1 MTQPSQHQIRDK
13 SKPYRLVLM
22 ITGFLLLSLF
32 LLSQSLQTAQDFTN
46 SYGLLLLLNII
57 GAGILLIWLGASL
70 FRLWQDLHTH
80 IPGSRLQ
87 LRLVTAMSLLI
98 GVPMLVAFFFAR
110 HVIHQSVDS
119 WFDTQTEQ
127 VLQDALNLSRSVLD
141 MKTRDSLNR
150 VNNLLENQAEVLG
163 ISPPLAL
170 PHFADQLGDKTADL
184 ALFSTGGQVLAAA
197 SLDASPLLPQ
207 PLPEN
212 IMQQVR
218 QGSPYAGMDVERLN
232 DGTLNSFIRIVLPLH
247 DASHRIQQVL
257 QVQFHLPDELRQ
269 QAERV
274 AHANTQYQTIAF
286 LRDPLK
292 VSVTIN
298 LALVVL
304 LTLLGAVLAGIQA
317 SRSFI
322 RPIRELTLSARAI
335 ASGDYSHR
343 LQPDRQDE
351 LGDLM
356 HTFNDMSEQI
366 QKSRDEL
373 RNSQLMS
380 EGQKHYLQILLHQ
393 MTAGVLT
400 CDDKGKVK
408 TANNASVKLL
418 TLNSEQMIGK
428 SIHELVSLHP
438 SLSPFFEAVLEAQA
452 HLNQHKEPS
461 WQKQVTLELNDNSR
475 HLFTL
480 NIRRLPILL
489 NSTGGTLVVFDDITA
504 IVQAQ
509 KYATWQDI
517 ARRLAHEIKNPL
529 TPIQLA
535 ADRMRHKLLTRLGE
549 EDAKLLDRATN
560 TIIQQVDSMKR
571 LVQDFAN
578 FANTPK
584 AMLHPADINNLI
596 QDLIIMYPLTQ
607 QQQLRISTDLSPN
620 CVAIQADAGRLRQL
634 FHNLIKN
641 AKEAT
646 EHEATPQLHI
656 TTFCDAQALHLILVD
671 NGPGIPEEQR
681 HWIFEPYATNKP
693 KGTGLGMAIVKRILD
708 EHNASIHISQ
718 ADPRGAK
725 IHIQFPTK
733 SMLFSSR

>member
-1 MTQPSQHQIRDK
+1 MNNTTPAQQIPSLKSR

-22 ITGFLLLSLF
+22 ITGLLLISLF

-57 GAGILLIWLGASL
+57 GAGILLIWLSASL
-70 FRLWQDLHTH
+70 VRLWQDLRLQ

-119 WFDTQTEQ
+119 WFDSQTEQ

-150 VNNLLENQAEVLG
+150 VNTLIEHHTETLLSNPSVSLTQLAEQ
-163 ISPPLAL
+163 LA
-170 PHFADQLGDKTADL
+170 DKTADL
-184 ALFSTGGQVLAAA
+184 AIFSTAGQALAAA
-197 SLDASPLLPQ
+197 SLDVSTLLPH

-212 IMQQVR
+212 ILQQVR
-218 QGSPYAGMDVERLN
+218 QGSPYASMDAEHLT
-232 DGTLNSFIRIVLPLH
+232 DGSITSFIRIVVPLY
-247 DASHRIQQVL
+247 DTNNRIQHVL

-269 QAERV
+269 QAEKV
-274 AHANTQYQTIAF
+274 AHANSQYQTIAF
-286 LRDPLK
+286 LREPLK

-304 LTLLGAVLAGIQA
+304 LTLLAAVLAGIQA

-322 RPIRELTLSARAI
+322 QPIRALTQTARII

-356 HTFNDMSEQI
+356 LTFNEMSEQI

-400 CDDKGKVK
+400 CDHQTKLK
-408 TANNASVKLL
+408 TANNASTKLL
-418 TLNSEQMIGK
+418 NLTTEQLIGK
-428 SIHELVSLHP
+428 SIPELMTLYPNFS
-438 SLSPFFEAVLEAQA
+438 SFFEAILEAQQQ
-452 HLNQHKEPS
+452 LTQQTEPS
-461 WQKQVTLELNDNSR
+461 CQKQVTLELSDNSR
-475 HLFTL
+475 HLLTL
-480 NIRRLPILL
+480 NVRHLPVFL
-489 NSTGGTLVVFDDITA
+489 NNNGGLLVVFDDITA

-509 KYATWQDI
+509 KYTTWQDI

-535 ADRMRHKLLTRLGE
+535 ADRMRHKLLSRLSE

-571 LVQDFAN
+571 LVQDFAE

-584 AMLHPADINNLI
+584 AMLHTLDLNNLI
-596 QDLIIMYPLTQ
+596 QDLVIMYPLTDQ
-607 QQQLRISTDLSPN
+607 QRLKIYTNLAPN
-620 CVAIQADAGRLRQL
+620 CPSIQADAGRLRQL

-641 AKEAT
+641 AREAT
-646 EHEATPQLHI
+646 DQENMPELSIETY
-656 TTFCDAQALHLILVD
+656 CDAQILHLVLTD
-671 NGPGIPEEQR
+671 NGPGIPEDQR
-681 HWIFEPYATNKP
+681 HWVFEPYATNKP

-708 EHNASIHISQ
+708 EHSASIYISQ
-718 ADPRGAK
+718 AEPQGAK
-725 IHIQFPTK
+725 IHIQFPIK
-733 SMLFSSR
+733 RG

>member
-1 MTQPSQHQIRDK
+1 
-13 SKPYRLVLM
+13 
-22 ITGFLLLSLF
+22 
-32 LLSQSLQTAQDFTN
+32 
-46 SYGLLLLLNII
+46 
-57 GAGILLIWLGASL
+57 
-70 FRLWQDLHTH
+70 
-80 IPGSRLQ
+80 
-87 LRLVTAMSLLI
+87 
-98 GVPMLVAFFFAR
+98 
-110 HVIHQSVDS
+110 
-119 WFDTQTEQ
+119 
-127 VLQDALNLSRSVLD
+127 
-141 MKTRDSLNR
+141 
-150 VNNLLENQAEVLG
+150 
-163 ISPPLAL
+163 
-170 PHFADQLGDKTADL
+170 
-184 ALFSTGGQVLAAA
+184 
-197 SLDASPLLPQ
+197 
-207 PLPEN
+207 
-212 IMQQVR
+212 
-218 QGSPYAGMDVERLN
+218 
-232 DGTLNSFIRIVLPLH
+232 
-247 DASHRIQQVL
+247 
-257 QVQFHLPDELRQ
+257 
-269 QAERV
+269 
-274 AHANTQYQTIAF
+274 
-286 LRDPLK
+286 
-292 VSVTIN
+292 
-298 LALVVL
+298 
-304 LTLLGAVLAGIQA
+304 
-317 SRSFI
+317 
-322 RPIRELTLSARAI
+322 
-335 ASGDYSHR
+335 
-343 LQPDRQDE
+343 
-351 LGDLM
+351 
-356 HTFNDMSEQI
+356 
-366 QKSRDEL
+366 
-373 RNSQLMS
+373 
-380 EGQKHYLQILLHQ
+380 
-393 MTAGVLT
+393 
-400 CDDKGKVK
+400 
-408 TANNASVKLL
+408 
-418 TLNSEQMIGK
+418 
-428 SIHELVSLHP
+428 
-438 SLSPFFEAVLEAQA
+438 
-452 HLNQHKEPS
+452 
-461 WQKQVTLELNDNSR
+461 
-475 HLFTL
+475 
-480 NIRRLPILL
+480 
-489 NSTGGTLVVFDDITA
+489 VVFDDITA